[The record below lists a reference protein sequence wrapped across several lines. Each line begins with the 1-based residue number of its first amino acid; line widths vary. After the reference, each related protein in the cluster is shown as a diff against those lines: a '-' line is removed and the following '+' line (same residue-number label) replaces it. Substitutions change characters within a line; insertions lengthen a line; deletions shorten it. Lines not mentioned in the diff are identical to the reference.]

1 MPPVSAPS
9 WKQKPEAT
17 GEAAVEP
24 TTAPEVT
31 PTEKAGEE

>member
-9 WKQKPEAT
+9 WKQKPEVT
-17 GEAAVEP
+17 GEAAVETP
-24 TTAPEVT
+24 SPEVA